1 MAYRLAELA
10 ELVGGRIEGDGERAI
25 SGIGSLENAGSTE
38 ISFVSNPKY
47 KKAASESQAGAL
59 LVSEALPDVERD
71 YLVVGNP
78 YLALSKLLELYH
90 PAPQASPGIDRT
102 AIVDETARVD
112 PTASI
117 GPYVIVGPRSSIGAE
132 TRLGPHVVI
141 GQDCAVGERSVVH
154 PRVVLY
160 DGTRVGNGC
169 VLHAGVILGCDG
181 FGFAQEGGRHH
192 KLAHVGRVVVED
204 DVEIGANSTVDRA
217 LMDETRIGAGSKIDN
232 LVQVAHNVRLG
243 RGCLLVSQSGI
254 AGSTLLG
261 DGVVV
266 AGQSGIS
273 GHLKLGDGVQVAA
286 KSAVFKSVESGKTV
300 AGIPAIEASSWRRQQ
315 AIAAKLDRLRKRL
328 IELERSLA
336 TRSNQESESD

>member
-10 ELVGGRIEGDGERAI
+10 ELVGGRTEGDGERSVA
-25 SGIGSLENAGSTE
+25 GIASLENASSSE

-47 KKAASESQAGAL
+47 KQAAAESQAGAL
-59 LVSEALPDVERD
+59 LVNEPLPDVERD
-71 YLVVGNP
+71 YLVVDNP
-78 YLALSKLLELYH
+78 YLALSKLLQLYH
-90 PAPQASPGIDRT
+90 PAAEASPGIDRT
-102 AIVDETARVD
+102 AIVDDTARVD

-117 GPYVIVGPRSSIGAE
+117 GPYSVVGPRSSIGAE
-132 TRLGPHVVI
+132 SRLGPHVVI
-141 GQDCAVGERSVVH
+141 GQDCAVGERSVIY

-160 DGTRVGNGC
+160 DGTQVGNGC
-169 VLHAGVILGCDG
+169 ILHAGVILGSDG
-181 FGFAQEGGRHH
+181 FGFAQAGGRHH
-192 KLAHVGRVVVED
+192 KLAHVGHVVVED

-254 AGSTLLG
+254 AGSSHLG

-286 KSAVFKSVESGKTV
+286 KSAVFKSVDGGKTV
-300 AGIPAIEASSWRRQQ
+300 AGIPAIDAATWRRQQ

-328 IELERSLA
+328 IELEKSLVA
-336 TRSNQESESD
+336 SSNRESESD